1 MMPVKCNVGGGVV
14 GPVNASFYP
23 VSDPDLE
30 IGWGGGGG
38 APGPSGL
45 SLAGSVLLI
54 RYCYLCV
61 ALHFYH
67 FPFFFSHRLNLFK
80 TYLTADHY

>member
-30 IGWGGGGG
+30 IGWGEGGGELQVLR
-38 APGPSGL
+38 ASVCPGPS
-45 SLAGSVLLI
+45 S
-54 RYCYLCV
+54 
-61 ALHFYH
+61 
-67 FPFFFSHRLNLFK
+67 
-80 TYLTADHY
+80 